1 MFIVLDYIKIMIW
14 FILIDY
20 VWLWGEWMKE
30 VCMIYFKEKL
40 IFYIY
45 IFFGNN
51 KKSNKNKIIIVV
63 Y

>member
-30 VCMIYFKEKL
+30 VCMIYFREKC
-40 IFYIY
+40 IF
-45 IFFGNN
+45 IFFLEII

>member
-1 MFIVLDYIKIMIW
+1 MVIVLDYIKIMIW

-20 VWLWGEWMKE
+20 VWLWGEWMKK
-30 VCMIYFKEKL
+30 VCMIYFREKL

-51 KKSNKNKIIIVV
+51 KKSNKIINVV

>member
-14 FILIDY
+14 LILIDY

-30 VCMIYFKEKL
+30 VCMIYFREKL

-51 KKSNKNKIIIVV
+51 KKSNKIIIVV